1 MTSDSTRMRRSGISF
16 ADTDH
21 DGQGVEVEFNLA
33 DLYECVAA
41 RIPEREVVVWR
52 DTRLT
57 HRQLEERAN
66 RLAHGLEDMGLGV
79 DDHVGVFMYSRP
91 EYLETMVAAFKVRAV
106 PINVNYRYVADELV
120 YLFENAELQALVL
133 EASFAPVVASVLD
146 RVPRLDY
153 LIVVDD
159 GSDGADALPDALDYE
174 EFLTAHSPLAG
185 FPSRSS
191 DDAYIAYTGGTTG
204 NPKGVVWRH
213 EDIFFATMTPGVV
226 VNRPGDVAE
235 NAIAPVHPRL
245 APLVE
250 MGVAVPDAF
259 VSYALGPLMHV
270 SGHWS
275 AWGAMLSGGRAV
287 LHPERQMEAE
297 TVLETIDRERVTMLT
312 IVGDSMGRPIVEA
325 IEASPR
331 SHVRTSVLMLGS
343 GGSVLSSDVKAR
355 LFDGFPSAMMLT
367 EAIGSS
373 ESPAQ
378 AISLAFR
385 GQGVAPALEFAA
397 DDRTTVF
404 DDDLRSVTP
413 GSGAVGR
420 LATRGRVPVGYF
432 HDAEK
437 SAHTFIDVGG
447 SRWAL
452 PGDMATIE
460 ADGTIRLLGRGS
472 MCINTGGEKVYPEE
486 VEAVL
491 KTHPKI
497 ADAVVVGVPDA
508 RFGEQVTAVFQP
520 IAGELAP
527 SLAEVK
533 AHCRPHLAGHK
544 VPRQVF
550 AVDLVPRSPSG
561 KPDYPWAK
569 NVALTRSVVRHG
581 PEGE

>member
-1 MTSDSTRMRRSGISF
+1 MTSDSTRMCRSGISF
-16 ADTDH
+16 ADT
-21 DGQGVEVEFNLA
+21 GQGRKGWEVEFNLA
-33 DLYECVAA
+33 DLYECVAT

-57 HRQLEERAN
+57 HRQLEARAN
-66 RLAHGLEDMGLGV
+66 RLAHGLAGMGLGV
-79 DDHVGVFMYSRP
+79 GDHVGVLMFSRP

-120 YLFENAELQALVL
+120 YLFENAELRALVL
-133 EASFAPVVASVLD
+133 ESSFAPVVASILH
-146 RVPRLDY
+146 RVPRLEH

-159 GSDGADALPDALDYE
+159 GADTSDALPGALDYE
-174 EFLTAHSPLAG
+174 ELLTANSPTAG
-185 FPSRSS
+185 FPPRSS

-204 NPKGVVWRH
+204 HPKGVVWRH
-213 EDIFFATMTPGVV
+213 EDIFFATMTPGVIV
-226 VNRPGDVAE
+226 ERPEDVAE
-235 NAIAPVHPRL
+235 NAVAPIHPRL
-245 APLVE
+245 APLAA
-250 MGVAVPDAF
+250 MGVAVPDTF

-275 AWGAMLSGGRAV
+275 AWGAMLSGGCAV
-287 LHPERQMEAE
+287 LHPKRQMEAE
-297 TVLETIDRERVTMLT
+297 TVLETIDGERVTMLT

-325 IEASPR
+325 IEASPGR
-331 SHVRTSVLMLGS
+331 HATSSVLMLGS
-343 GGSVLSSDVKAR
+343 GGSILSSDVKAR
-355 LFDGFPSAMMLT
+355 LFEGFPSARMLT

-378 AISLAFR
+378 AISLTIR
-385 GQGVAPALEFAA
+385 GQGVAPALEFSA

-404 DDDLRSVTP
+404 DDDLRSVAP

-420 LATRGRVPVGYF
+420 LATRGRVPVGYY

-437 SAHTFIDVGG
+437 SAHTFIDVDG

-460 ADGTIRLLGRGS
+460 ADGTIRLLGRGT

-497 ADAVVVGVPDA
+497 ADAVVVGVPDP

-520 IAGELAP
+520 ISGEPAP
-527 SLAEVK
+527 SLAEIQS
-533 AHCRPHLAGHK
+533 HCRPHLAGHK

-550 AVDLVPRSPSG
+550 AVDSVPRSPSG

-569 NVALTRSVVRHG
+569 EVALSGSVGVSDG
-581 PEGE
+581 VE